1 LNFHAFAKPTK
12 KKKKDTEKNT
22 EKKKIKKRE
31 NKTIFH
37 KFKVKSPLN

>member
-12 KKKKDTEKNT
+12 KKKKDT